1 MPQDRPKTAP
11 RRLQEGSKHDA
22 IFVLIFDSFWGRFGE
37 HFGLQN
43 PPKKFAPFGPGRSCF
58 RSCCFMVPRWLQ
70 DRPKRAPGGGLGPSW
85 GGLGL
90 LLGALGPSLDGLG
103 GVLGVVLVSFWVVL
117 GFDSLIRFIDSI
129 Y

>member
-1 MPQDRPKTAP
+1 MASKILPKSFLRFALDGLVFDLVASWSQD
-11 RRLQEGSKHDA
+11 GSKT
-22 IFVLIFDSFWGRFGE
+22 
-37 HFGLQN
+37 
-43 PPKKFAPFGPGRSCF
+43 
-58 RSCCFMVPRWLQ
+58 VPRGLL
-70 DRPKRAPGGGLGPSW
+70 GESLGPSW